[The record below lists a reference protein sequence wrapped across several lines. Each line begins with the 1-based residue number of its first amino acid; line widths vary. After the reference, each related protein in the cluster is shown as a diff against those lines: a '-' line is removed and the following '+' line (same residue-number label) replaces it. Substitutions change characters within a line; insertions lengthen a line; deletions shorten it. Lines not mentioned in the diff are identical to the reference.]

1 MDNLNTNDGFK
12 SLENQFLLFNMAE
25 KDQPENLNDNF
36 IQHKIDINNL
46 SQIKWTKL
54 QQLLQESIMEHSS
67 CHYELRIYNII
78 TNKDESISE
87 ILNKIKKIS
96 ESLNCTCDIIKTKQG
111 IFGVFF
117 EFFLQSKD
125 KEEKDKIKIEKKNLN
140 QFQEVKL
147 GTFGEESSGKS
158 TTTSVLINNALD
170 DGNGLMN
177 KKNYKSQYEIQTGKS
192 LFISHLILGLDKHN
206 QPINETNLAQLI
218 KKSFKFINI
227 YDMGGSDKALKNTL
241 SLISPDY
248 IDYAL
253 LFIDY
258 KNGPTEN
265 TKKLFSLNNSV
276 HIPMICII
284 TMIDLIKDQN
294 EKELICFIEKCIKLL
309 STVNP
314 NLKPFFI
321 KDKSDIYDYIGKL
334 NNNGIENILPIIC
347 ISNVKGNNI
356 ELLKYL
362 LTLLPTSASRAIP
375 LILNSFENNDF
386 NLISSPLNQ
395 FDVHEHFIVDGK
407 TILGGVVSKGIIKKN
422 DIYYFGPNKLGNFKY
437 VKVETIHC
445 KKQAVDIVHEGQ
457 FSSLSLTGP
466 NYDPNEVS
474 KGMCLI
480 GTNTPF
486 VPKSV
491 KKFKADV
498 WWIGEEQMKEM
509 KYKCEP
515 VVIINHIRE
524 TCKIIN
530 MNKNKN
536 NINNKSSNENASTSE
551 FTSELSM
558 TSKTGSFIASSVELE
573 DDNNFFT
580 KKKKKIKSNLKEETF
595 WLSRDE
601 KMELI
606 FEFKNFPKYINEGQT
621 IIINDNTFKAF
632 GIITKVIYPEEEKL
646 LFSTNPNNKKK

>member
-1 MDNLNTNDGFK
+1 MENINTIEGFK
-12 SLENQFLLFNMAE
+12 SLENQFLLFNVAE

-36 IQHKIDINNL
+36 IQHKIDSKNL
-46 SQIKWTKL
+46 SQIKWSKL
-54 QQLLQESIMEHSS
+54 QQLLQECILEYSS

-78 TNKDESISE
+78 TNLDESISE
-87 ILNKIKKIS
+87 ILAKIKKIS
-96 ESLNCTCDIIKTKQG
+96 ETLNCTCDIIKTKQG
-111 IFGVFF
+111 IFGVYF
-117 EFFLQSKD
+117 EFFLQSK
-125 KEEKDKIKIEKKNLN
+125 EQKDKIKIEKNHLN
-140 QFQEVKL
+140 KFQEIKI

-170 DGNGLMN
+170 DGNGLMS
-177 KKNYKSQYEIQTGKS
+177 KKNYKSQHEIQCGKS
-192 LFISHLILGLDKHN
+192 LYISHLILGLDN
-206 QPINETNLAQLI
+206 QNQLINETNLSPLI
-218 KKSFKFINI
+218 KKSSKFINI
-227 YDMGGSDKALKNTL
+227 YDMGGSDKAMKNTL

-258 KNGPTEN
+258 KNGATEN

-276 HIPMICII
+276 HIPIICVI

-294 EKELICFIEKCIKLL
+294 EKELIDFIEKNIKFL
-309 STVNP
+309 SAVNP
-314 NLKPFFI
+314 NLAPFFI
-321 KDKSDIYDYIGKL
+321 RDKSDVYDYISKL
-334 NNNGIENILPIIC
+334 NNNGIENIIPIIC

-356 ELLKYL
+356 YLLKYL
-362 LTLLPTSASRAIP
+362 LTLLPTSASRAMPMIS
-375 LILNSFENNDF
+375 NSFENNNF
-386 NLISSPLNQ
+386 NLISSPINQ

-445 KKQAVDIVHEGQ
+445 KKQEVDIAHEGQ
-457 FSSLSLTGP
+457 FSSLSLTGE

-480 GTNTPF
+480 GSNTSF

-491 KKFKADV
+491 RKFKADV
-498 WWIGEEQMKEM
+498 WWIGEEQIKEI

-536 NINNKSSNENASTSE
+536 YINNKSFTENGSSSE
-551 FTSELSM
+551 FTSEFSM
-558 TSKTGSFIASSVELE
+558 TSKTGSFIGSSVEFE
-573 DDNNFFT
+573 DENNFIK

-595 WLSRDE
+595 FLSRDE
-601 KMELI
+601 KMELF

-632 GIITKVIYPEEEKL
+632 GIITKVFYPEEEKL
-646 LFSTNPNNKKK
+646 LFSTNQLNKK

>member
-1 MDNLNTNDGFK
+1 MESINPIEGLN

-25 KDQPENLNDNF
+25 KDQPETLNDNF
-36 IQHKIDINNL
+36 IQHKIDSKNL
-46 SQIKWTKL
+46 AQIKWSKL
-54 QQLLQESIMEHSS
+54 QQLLQECILEYSS
-67 CHYELRIYNII
+67 CHYELRINNITI
-78 TNKDESISE
+78 SDESISE

-96 ESLNCTCDIIKTKQG
+96 ETLNCTCDIIKTKQG

-117 EFFLQSKD
+117 EFYLKLKD
-125 KEEKDKIKIEKKNLN
+125 KNNKIINKNINININKYQEIKI
-140 QFQEVKL
+140 
-147 GTFGEESSGKS
+147 GIFGEESSGKS
-158 TTTSVLINNALD
+158 TTTSVLINNSLD
-170 DGNGLMN
+170 DGNGLMSR
-177 KKNYKSQYEIQTGKS
+177 KNYKSQHEIQCGKS
-192 LFISHLILGLDKHN
+192 LYISHLILGLDSQN
-206 QPINETNLAQLI
+206 QPINETNLEQLI
-218 KKSFKFINI
+218 KKSSKFINI
-227 YDMGGSDKALKNTL
+227 YDMGGSDKAMKNTL

-258 KNGPTEN
+258 KNGATEN

-294 EKELICFIEKCIKLL
+294 EKELIDFIDKNIKFL

-314 NLKPFFI
+314 NLKSFFI
-321 KDKSDIYDYIGKL
+321 KNKSDIYDYISKL
-334 NNNGIENILPIIC
+334 NNNGIDNLLPIIC
-347 ISNVKGNNI
+347 ISNVNGNNI

-362 LTLLPTSASRAIP
+362 ITLLPTSASRTIP
-375 LILNSFENNDF
+375 LIKNSFENNDF
-386 NLISSPLNQ
+386 NLISSPLSQ

-422 DIYYFGPNKLGNFKY
+422 DIYYFGPNKLGNFKF
-437 VKVETIHC
+437 VKVESIHC
-445 KKQAVDIVHEGQ
+445 KKQEVDIIHEGQ
-457 FSSLSLTGP
+457 FSSLSLTGA

-480 GTNTPF
+480 GTDTSF
-486 VPKSV
+486 VPKAV
-491 KKFKADV
+491 RKFKADV
-498 WWIGEEQMKEM
+498 WWIGEEQIKEM

-515 VVIINHIRE
+515 VIIINHIRE

-530 MNKNKN
+530 MKKNKVCM
-536 NINNKSSNENASTSE
+536 NNKSFTENGSTSE
-551 FTSELSM
+551 YTSEISM
-558 TSKTGSFIASSVELE
+558 NSKTGSIISNSVEFE
-573 DDNNFFT
+573 DKNNFIN
-580 KKKKKIKSNLKEETF
+580 KKKKKIKTNLKEETF

-606 FEFKNFPKYINEGQT
+606 FEFKNFPKYINEGET

-632 GIITKVIYPEEEKL
+632 GIITKVIYPEDEQL
-646 LFSTNPNNKKK
+646 LFSNNIK